1 MDINANNLEDSNLS
15 NYSNFLKLSSALRKL
30 AKRYH
35 IDTPK
40 EQMVVEAVLY
50 SYLCDETLIVF
61 DLILNKNIASQATIH
76 ATMKSLI
83 KKDLIKLIP
92 DKKDGRVKLVL
103 PTRNS
108 FSWVHQAHKEVSN
121 F

>member
-83 KKDLIKLIP
+83 KKDLIKLNSHMITTSNL
-92 DKKDGRVKLVL
+92 DITLRVRLNK
-103 PTRNS
+103 
-108 FSWVHQAHKEVSN
+108 AIE
-121 F
+121 